1 LRGNAS
7 ASPMFMTPQ
16 SATSQTAY
24 PSSASSNV
32 PFTSAGSGSTPS
44 FLHGLGLELPSGSTS
59 DSVSLSIPPPRTNQT
74 KTTVTESAEE
84 NEAYDPKLEEAG
96 KLISYHLDNYK
107 RVNTY
112 CLPASLR
119 PTLLQRTM
127 PHESIIDGILHP
139 EIRDRMIMYRGR
151 YDLLDCIHEFRL
163 SVKVHGDEILNHANW
178 EISEKWLRNFNLLV
192 DTQTIEV
199 VNRWRRDRGDPELR
213 VADFAKPTEHP
224 SRTPA

>member
-1 LRGNAS
+1 MPTR
-7 ASPMFMTPQ
+7 F
-16 SATSQTAY
+16 
-24 PSSASSNV
+24 ASSNV
-32 PFTSAGSGSTPS
+32 ATKDNASRYLSSVLFSGLT
-44 FLHGLGLELPSGSTS
+44 LTL
-59 DSVSLSIPPPRTNQT
+59 
-74 KTTVTESAEE
+74 
-84 NEAYDPKLEEAG
+84 
-96 KLISYHLDNYK
+96 
-107 RVNTY
+107 
-112 CLPASLR
+112 AS
-119 PTLLQRTM
+119 
-127 PHESIIDGILHP
+127 ESIIDSVLHP

-199 VNRWRRDRGDPELR
+199 VNRWRRERGEPELR